1 MSLDQLLDG
10 YQAFIEKGFA
20 SNADRYRQLEALG
33 QSPSVMIIACAD
45 SRVDPA
51 TIFNAGPGELFI
63 IRNVANVVP
72 RYAPDGRAHGVSAAL
87 EFAIKVLKVSEIV
100 VMGHAGCSGVKALL
114 MDYEDTDGIGE
125 FVVPWMASSHEIL
138 DRVMSHSAGHK
149 VDTILGQMEE
159 ENIRLGLKNLMTFPW
174 IADLVREGRVRLHGM
189 HFGIAKGR
197 LARLDPATDNFVTVE
212 RPEIPALKPAPTSH
226 GSEAPAPGPALAA
239 QKDGGAILP

>member
-1 MSLDQLLDG
+1 MSLDQLLHG

-87 EFAIKVLKVSEIV
+87 EFAVKVLKISDV
-100 VMGHAGCSGVKALL
+100 VVLGHAQCGGVKALL
-114 MDYEDTDGIGE
+114 MDNDDVDGIGE
-125 FVVPWMASSHEIL
+125 FVAPWMASSHEIL
-138 DRVMSHSAGHK
+138 DRVMTHSAGHD
-149 VDTILGQMEE
+149 VETILGQMEE
-159 ENIRLGLKNLMTFPW
+159 ENIRLGLANLMTFPW
-174 IADLVREGRVRLHGM
+174 IAGPVTEGRVRLHGM
-189 HFGIAKGR
+189 HFGIAEGR
-197 LARLDPATDNFVTVE
+197 LARLDPESDAFVTVD
-212 RPEIPALKPAPTSH
+212 RAG
-226 GSEAPAPGPALAA
+226 GSV
-239 QKDGGAILP
+239 LP

>member
-33 QSPSVMIIACAD
+33 QSPRVMVIACAD

-87 EFAIKVLKVSEIV
+87 EFAVKVLKVSDIV
-100 VMGHAGCSGVKALL
+100 VMGHAQCGGVKALL
-114 MDYEDTDGIGE
+114 MDSADVEGIGE
-125 FVVPWMASSHEIL
+125 FVAPWMESSHEIL
-138 DRVMSHSAGHK
+138 DRVMCHSAGHD
-149 VDTILGQMEE
+149 VETILGQMEE
-159 ENIRLGLKNLMTFPW
+159 ENVRLGLANLMTFPW
-174 IADLVREGRVRLHGM
+174 VAEPVHDGRVRLHGM
-189 HFGIAKGR
+189 HFGIAQGR
-197 LARLDPATDNFVTVE
+197 LARLDPSTNTFVTVP
-212 RPEIPALKPAPTSH
+212 RS
-226 GSEAPAPGPALAA
+226 GPAAGNG
-239 QKDGGAILP
+239 GGASLP